1 MGKILSRKRS
11 KWKFLWRK
19 SQFSKGFQTIILYK
33 DRISWVWR
41 SSTIYLILFWVE
53 FLPYQISVQSYR
65 EKHLICRCQNIFS
78 HVIFVNRSLHA
89 FKIGLQIQNYKMYKT
104 HITHVFQLYNYKIL
118 SNNSIQIDKGIRNV
132 HFFSCSNICIGTY
145 NENKMCHSKNVQY
158 QYILK

>member
-1 MGKILSRKRS
+1 MS
-11 KWKFLWRK
+11 
-19 SQFSKGFQTIILYK
+19 TIICM
-33 DRISWVWR
+33 
-41 SSTIYLILFWVE
+41 ILFWVE
-53 FLPYQISVQSYR
+53 FLIRIKFLYNSYR

-132 HFFSCSNICIGTY
+132 HFFFLFKYLLMYLLYYLLWKQNVLFYNLQYYYVVCTTITLTY
-145 NENKMCHSKNVQY
+145 M
-158 QYILK
+158 